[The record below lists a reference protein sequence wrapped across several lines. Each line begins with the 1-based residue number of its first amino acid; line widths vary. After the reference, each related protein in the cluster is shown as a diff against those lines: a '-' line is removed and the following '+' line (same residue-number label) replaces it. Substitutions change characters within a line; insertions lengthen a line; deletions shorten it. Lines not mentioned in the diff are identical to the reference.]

1 MEKHNNGLC
10 TTASECDI
18 ESLFEIAIEKN
29 ENPQQTFNQML
40 QAFIIGLN
48 PTIDASTLRI
58 EIATISH
65 MIAEYLTLI
74 EYEIV
79 YS

>member
-1 MEKHNNGLC
+1 MEKQNNGPY

-18 ESLFEIAIEKN
+18 ESLFEIAIEQN
-29 ENPQQTFNQML
+29 ETPQQTFNLML
-40 QAFIIGLN
+40 QAFIVGLN
-48 PTIDASTLRI
+48 PIVDVLTLKR
-58 EIATISH
+58 EVATISH